1 MELISGFIT
10 VQKKINVFSSITV
23 VYASH
28 DKKKKNVMK
37 TIENKKQRIKRFS
50 WRFIWIKLGINVL
63 RSKYDSIGTN
73 FRVEMSIKY
82 W

>member
-1 MELISGFIT
+1 MDLSQFRKKSMYS
-10 VQKKINVFSSITV
+10 VQLQLYMLAMIKR
-23 VYASH
+23 
-28 DKKKKNVMK
+28 KKNVMK